1 MNLSN
6 TPCAAHAAAFI
17 RNATAYSRLVKLE
30 HTLFALPFALSALCL
45 ASYCGYPA
53 GIKKILL
60 CVAAFACAR
69 AAAMGFN
76 RLADIKYDAKNPRTK
91 MRPSVTGE
99 ISPKAAAAFTAI
111 FAAGFCA

>member
-76 RLADIKYDAKNPRTK
+76 RLADI
-91 MRPSVTGE
+91 
-99 ISPKAAAAFTAI
+99 
-111 FAAGFCA
+111 